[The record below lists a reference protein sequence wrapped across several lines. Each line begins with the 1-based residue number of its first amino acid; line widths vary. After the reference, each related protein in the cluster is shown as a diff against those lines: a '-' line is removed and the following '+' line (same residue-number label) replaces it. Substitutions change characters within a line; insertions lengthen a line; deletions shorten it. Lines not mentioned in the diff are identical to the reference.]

1 MDFRILGLS
10 PEPFLAFYGRPDAEL
25 AAKGILRK
33 TADSFPG
40 YPDRVELDD
49 VAPGGSVLL
58 LNYMHQNADT
68 PYRASHA
75 IYVREGATAAFD
87 RVNDVPPVIRRRTI
101 SLRAFDAAGMIRNA
115 DLCEGTAIEPVIER
129 LLADPDVAYLHA
141 HYAKFGCYSARIER
155 A

>member
-1 MDFRILGLS
+1 MDFRIRGLS
-10 PEPFLAFYGRPDAEL
+10 PEPFLALYGLSDAAL
-25 AAKGILRK
+25 AAKGIVRK

-49 VAPGGSVLL
+49 VPPGDNVLL
-58 LNYMHQNADT
+58 MNYTHQTADT

-75 IYVREGATAAFD
+75 IYVREGAREAFD
-87 RVNDVPPVIRRRTI
+87 RINEVPPVIRRRTI

-115 DLCEGTAIEPVIER
+115 DLCEGAAIEPLIER

-141 HYAKFGCYSARIER
+141 HYAKFGCYSARIDR